1 MGLLRRVSAIVA
13 LTSVLVMFVPSY
25 LVQKRFPVPSGE
37 GNAVLITGS
46 STGIGRH
53 AAVYLAERGFVV
65 YAGVRKESD
74 EKSLNELK
82 LKNLRPIRIDVTS
95 TSSIL
100 EAKRIIESESQNLVG
115 LVNNAG
121 INKELPIEVQRLENM
136 RKVFDVNV
144 FGLVEVTQAFLP
156 MLKQHA
162 GSRIINIG
170 SVAGSIAVP
179 MKGTYAASKHALEA
193 LSDAMRM
200 ELSRFDVSVS
210 LIKPAYVRSKIAEK
224 QVGANAVFR
233 QQLSREEY
241 EMYRHIF
248 DTFELKRM
256 QSELKASSPLVTSE
270 AIWHALTN
278 EYPKTRYVVA
288 NVNGI
293 PAQLVVPL
301 LSILP
306 DRLIDMILGHR

>member
-1 MGLLRRVSAIVA
+1 MKKMKIITSVVLIIAIVMIAPGYLLR
-13 LTSVLVMFVPSY
+13 
-25 LVQKRFPVPSGE
+25 KRFPVFSGD
-37 GNAVLITGS
+37 NKAVLITGS

-74 EKSLNELK
+74 EESLNALK
-82 LKNLRPIRIDVTS
+82 LKKIRPIRIDVTS

-100 EAKRIIESESQNLVG
+100 EARRRIESEAINLVG

-121 INKELPIEVQRLENM
+121 INKELPIEVQSLENM
-136 RKVFDVNV
+136 RKVFNVNI

-156 MLKQHA
+156 ILKRNA
-162 GSRIINIG
+162 GSRIVNIG
-170 SVAGSIAVP
+170 SVAGSVAVP

-193 LSDAMRM
+193 ISDAMRM
-200 ELSRFDVSVS
+200 ELSRFNVSVS

-224 QVGANAVFR
+224 QVGSNAEFR
-233 QQLSREEY
+233 KLPHEKY

-256 QSELKASSPLVTSE
+256 RSELLASSPLVTSE
-270 AIWHALTN
+270 AIWHALTDA
-278 EYPKTRYVVA
+278 YPKTRYIVA

-293 PAQLVVPL
+293 PAQIIVPL
-301 LSILP
+301 LKILP
-306 DRLIDMILGHR
+306 DRLRDIVLGHR